1 MKALRLAVTNHT
13 YLFLGRRYGS
23 KKGLLILTSGV
34 TAGAAE
40 EFVYIMKKFGRAMIV
55 GQPTNGSCQ
64 PPKTFRVSDS
74 DVFLKV
80 PVTHSDTSQGPAW
93 EGAGIAPHVPAS
105 ASEALDVAKGI
116 LNKHFVGQ
124 K

>member
-1 MKALRLAVTNHT
+1 M
-13 YLFLGRRYGS
+13 
-23 KKGLLILTSGV
+23 

-55 GQPTNGSCQ
+55 GEPTHGSCQ
-64 PPKTFRVSDS
+64 PPKTFQVSDS
-74 DVFLKV
+74 DVFLTV

-93 EGAGIAPHVPAS
+93 EGAGVSPHVPVS
-105 ASEALDVAKGI
+105 ASEALDVAKAI
-116 LNKHFVGQ
+116 LLKHFLSQ

>member
-1 MKALRLAVTNHT
+1 MKTLRLAVTNHT

-105 ASEALDVAKGI
+105 ASEALDVAKAI
-116 LNKHFVGQ
+116 LNKHFLGQ